1 MNWNAAAV
9 ALIFPTPMSNEPNK
23 VIYSMIGVTKR
34 YDKKVVLK
42 GGAKI
47 GVLGLNGSGK
57 SSLLKI
63 IASLSLL
70 NVSSV

>member
-1 MNWNAAAV
+1 
-9 ALIFPTPMSNEPNK
+9 MSNEPNK

-42 GGAKI
+42 DIYLSYFYGAKI

-57 SSLLKI
+57 SSLQKI
-63 IASLSLL
+63 IAGVDKSFEGQISLSPG
-70 NVSSV
+70 